1 MNIFSLGGKDSMSLK
16 DRKSTIQAIGWVRDM
31 EQSKSLDLNPPYQRR
46 SVWNKDY
53 KQFFIDSILRN
64 YPIPPIFVN
73 LEVTKEGKTKY
84 HVIDGKQRLLSI
96 LEFLRDEF
104 ALSAKHSVDIA
115 PGQYFSQLDSAIQRS
130 FYSYFLPFEFFTEI
144 TNDVVVNI
152 FDRFNRNVQRLN
164 EQELRHARYAGVFIT
179 TMEGLADDPF
189 WQNLHFFSLADTRR
203 MKDVEYVSLI
213 FALTMNGIQE
223 GDPLES
229 YYADYDEEFPEV
241 GTHMARFNTVK
252 TMMLRFSDLVQQ
264 TRFHNKADFYSLWSA
279 LLDFTD
285 APNTIDYALTEQ
297 ALSKFANRIDQV
309 PDAVD
314 AAVLG
319 DDAVAY
325 SQAVRQGTTKEQN
338 RVIRKNLLLEKIAT
352 V

>member
-1 MNIFSLGGKDSMSLK
+1 MALK

-31 EQSKSLDLNPPYQRR
+31 EQAKLLDLSPRYQRR

-73 LEVTKEGKTKY
+73 LEVTNNGMTIY

-96 LEFLRDEF
+96 LEFLKDEF
-104 ALSAKHSVDIA
+104 ALSPKHSADIA

-144 TNDVVVNI
+144 EDDAVVNI

-164 EQELRHARYAGVFIT
+164 EQELRHARYGGVFIT
-179 TMEGLADDPF
+179 TMEQLADDPF
-189 WQNLHFFSLADTRR
+189 WQDLKFFSLADTRR
-203 MKDVEYVSLI
+203 MKDVEYVSLM
-213 FALTMNGIQE
+213 FTLTMGGIQE
-223 GDPLES
+223 GDQLET
-229 YYADYDEEFPEV
+229 YYAEFDEEFSDI
-241 GTHMARFNTVK
+241 GTHMARYTAVK
-252 TMMLRFSDLVQQ
+252 NMMLKFSHLVQE

-279 LLDFTD
+279 LLDFSN
-285 APNTIDYALTEQ
+285 APDTIEYTSTEEALRE
-297 ALSKFANRIDQV
+297 FADRINKV
-309 PDAVD
+309 PDSED
-314 AAVLG
+314 AAALG
-319 DDAVAY
+319 EDAVAY
-325 SQAVRQGTTKEQN
+325 SQAVRAGTTKQQN
-338 RVIRKNLLLEKIAT
+338 RVIRKNRLVEKIVT